1 MTAHYPVMLN
11 EVLEGLDPQD
21 GEVYVD
27 GTFGAGG
34 YTRAFLNAADCTVI
48 AIDRDPSALKTAEKF
63 AEEFGGR
70 FIFVQGCFGDALELV
85 NAAGFEK
92 IDGFVLD
99 VGVSSMQIDRAER
112 GFSFRFDGPLDM
124 RMGQDGMTAAD
135 IVNDTEE
142 EDLANLIYKYGEE
155 RLSRRVAKRIVA
167 SRAQKP
173 IETTFDL
180 ADVVRQ
186 AVPRSPK
193 DKIDPATRT
202 FQALRIAVND
212 ELGELE
218 KGLEA
223 AESLLKTDGRLA
235 VVSFHSLEDGIV
247 KSFLFERSGRQVNAS
262 RHMPAMVESK
272 NLPSFILKKRK
283 AIEASDV
290 EIKENARS
298 RSAKLRLAIRSD
310 NPPWGM
316 NDGGTV

>member
-1 MTAHYPVMLN
+1 MNQHYPVMLN
-11 EVLEGLDPQD
+11 EVLEEVSPQD

-34 YTRAFLNAADCTVI
+34 YTRAFLNSADCTVI
-48 AIDRDPSALKTAEKF
+48 AIDRDPNAKVMAEKF

-85 NAAGFEK
+85 NAAGFKK

-99 VGVSSMQIDRAER
+99 VGVSSMQIDQAQR

-124 RMGQDGMTAAD
+124 RMGQSGMTAAD

-142 EDLANLIYKYGEE
+142 EALANLIYKYGEE
-155 RLSRRVAKRIVA
+155 RLSRRVAKRIVSA
-167 SRAQKP
+167 RMEKR
-173 IETTFDL
+173 IETTFEL
-180 ADVVRQ
+180 ADIVRQ

-212 ELGELE
+212 ELEEL
-218 KGLEA
+218 KRALKA
-223 AESLLKTDGRLA
+223 AENLLKESGRLV

-247 KSFLFERSGRQVNAS
+247 KAFLFERSGRQVNVS
-262 RHMPAMVESK
+262 RHMPSK
-272 NLPSFILKKRK
+272 TTQEKPPSFILKRRK
-283 AIEASDV
+283 SIEASV
-290 EIKENARS
+290 EEVKDNLRS
-298 RSAKLRLAIRSD
+298 RSAKLRVAVRTECEPWEGAI
-310 NPPWGM
+310 
-316 NDGGTV
+316 